1 MIKIIDQKRY
11 DTSTATWLADNEYR
25 DGANRLQGGRGTT
38 LYLTGKGTY
47 FLHYETQWQGENDRI
62 WPIDRAEALDVW
74 ERAYNQEPFGTAFPG
89 VEVVD
94 G

>member
-1 MIKIIDQKRY
+1 MKKIIDRKIY
-11 DTSTATWLADNEYR
+11 DTETATRLAHSEYR
-25 DGANRLQGGRGTT
+25 DGSNRLSGGRGTT

-47 FLHYETQWQGENDRI
+47 FLHYETSWQGENDRI
-62 WPIDRAEALDVW
+62 WPIDRAEAIETW
-74 ERAYNQEPFGTAFPG
+74 ERAYNQEPFETAFPG